1 MTESNSEND
10 IEEFKNKKKEFQKS
24 FILLIAFGFFFLFFI
39 FLPYSSIQSA
49 RNEYQESK
57 PLANNISALS
67 NTTERIFTLT
77 SNMNNLLGT
86 LKKDVTN
93 RYSELTNYFTQ
104 LENMES
110 GLKSGR
116 LTNYTRGLGSDY
128 SAPTFLSCSSMNV
141 RDLIYC
147 NARIMAN
154 NTANKVLYNVKEVV
168 NNKLNPLENET
179 VEEYSNFHNLTNKIE
194 NMTTIPI
201 SNNSF
206 NNTLCI
212 TKMSIKNNSF
222 FRNIN
227 PLKACDFVMSVNNII
242 GKLKPNELKIKQIEK
257 DILYKGDGKN
267 SAWNYLKDPDILT
280 LYVGNGKLPDFSSI
294 FKDVRE
300 QNNELQAQ
308 LQNLRVK
315 FEQIEIPF
323 IGKLPITVESSIFF
337 FPTVSSIGFVA
348 CCYLINSAISIR
360 IRIHEELGN
369 KFEESMESNFIKPEY
384 LWIQPEVLLASQKK
398 TCKFLKYYLPLI
410 IFVGT
415 PIAFCS
421 LGLYLI
427 HSLLSSESGLYL
439 EDILYVDYQT
449 FYIILLIVL
458 FSIGLGVYLVLRKL
472 WDYDRNKKI
481 KAGIEKKQQP

>member
-1 MTESNSEND
+1 MTENNTESD
-10 IEEFKNKKKEFQKS
+10 IEEFKNKKKDFQKS
-24 FILLIAFGFFFLFFI
+24 FIILIGFGFFFLFFI
-39 FLPYSSIQSA
+39 FLPYSSIQNA

-93 RYSELTNYFTQ
+93 RYSELTNYFAQ
-104 LENMES
+104 LESMES
-110 GLKSGR
+110 GLISGR
-116 LTNYTRGLGSDY
+116 LTNYTSVGSDY

-147 NARIMAN
+147 DARIMAN
-154 NTANKVLYNVKEVV
+154 NTANKVLYNVQEVV
-168 NNKLNPLENET
+168 DNKLNPLENEAI
-179 VEEYSNFHNLTNKIE
+179 EEYSNFQTFTNNIE
-194 NMTTIPI
+194 NMATIPI
-201 SNNSF
+201 SKNSF

-227 PLKACDFVMSVNNII
+227 PLKACDFVMSVNNITV
-242 GKLKPNELKIKQIEK
+242 KFNANEAKIKQIGK
-257 DILYKGDGKN
+257 DVLYKGDGKN
-267 SAWNYLKDPDILT
+267 SAWNYLKDPEILT
-280 LYVGNGKLPDFSSI
+280 FYVASGKLPDFSSI
-294 FKDVRE
+294 LKDTRE

-323 IGKLPITVESSIFF
+323 IGKLPVTIESSIFF
-337 FPTVSSIGFVA
+337 FPTVFSIGFVV
-348 CCYLINSAISIR
+348 CCYLINSAITIR
-360 IRIHEELGN
+360 TRIHKELGN
-369 KFEESMESNFIKPEY
+369 KFEETMESNFIKPEY
-384 LWIQPEVLLASQKK
+384 LWIQPEVLLPSQKK
-398 TCKFLKYYLPLI
+398 TCKFMKYYLPLI
-410 IFVGT
+410 IFIGA
-415 PIAFCS
+415 PITFCS

-439 EDILYVDYQT
+439 EDILHVDYQT

-458 FSIGLGVYLVLRKL
+458 FSIGLGIYLVLKKL
-472 WDYDRNKKI
+472 WVYDKEI